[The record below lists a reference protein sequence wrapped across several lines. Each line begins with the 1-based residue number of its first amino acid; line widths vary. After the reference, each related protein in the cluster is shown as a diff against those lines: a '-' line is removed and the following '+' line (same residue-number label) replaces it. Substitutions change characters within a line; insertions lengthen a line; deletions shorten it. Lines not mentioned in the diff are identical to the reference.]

1 MINPSIPMDLL
12 AQCRRLFIRRMEVMV
27 NIGVHE
33 FERHRPQRVMLDID
47 VYVALIDSTPK
58 RDKLEEV
65 VDYDF
70 IRRSVFERVE
80 QGHIELQETLC
91 DDLLARMLA
100 CPEVRAARVC
110 SEKPDVYPRCEAV
123 GCERFAIKDRA

>member
-1 MINPSIPMDLL
+1 MNPSREFALL
-12 AQCRRLFIRRMEVMV
+12 AHCRRLFVRRMEMMV

-33 FERHRPQRVMLDID
+33 FERRGPQRVMIDID
-47 VYVALIDSTPK
+47 LYVDLAASTPR

-65 VDYDF
+65 LDYDF
-70 IRRSVFERVE
+70 IRRSVFERIE

-100 CPEVRAARVC
+100 CPEVLAARVC
-110 SEKPDVYPRCEAV
+110 TEKPDVYPGCEAV
-123 GCERFAIKDRA
+123 GCERFGIKERK